1 MHFATKRE
9 ESPMRS
15 FRPHY
20 LGVVAT
26 AASAMFILGT
36 APAMAGSIATV
47 DGISFPVGTNLG
59 GYDFSTQTL
68 YENLVTSVG
77 QQNYGIGTVDL
88 LQVNGGGP
96 GSNTYSYG
104 QNGLYLNFVFSG
116 FTARCINSAGC
127 AGDVDFTGGTIT
139 FYADH
144 SALSTTGSF
153 ASIESAVT
161 GGGSE
166 FLALTAEQQDA
177 LGDSIIANLG
187 GGTTT
192 NFFDAGSKGFFAAS
206 GGDAESY
213 ISADGFKN
221 SASTTAVGTSAAGYA
236 AVNFTSDDSIACGT
250 NAVSSTV
257 SGSPCSGETY
267 VSGSGTARFNTSAP
281 SSVPE
286 PGSLALLGA
295 GLIGLWGI
303 GRRFRSHNNS
313 G

>member
-1 MHFATKRE
+1 
-9 ESPMRS
+9 MRS
-15 FRPHY
+15 FGPHY
-20 LGVVAT
+20 LSFIAT
-26 AASAMFILGT
+26 AGSAMFILGA

-47 DGISFPVGTNLG
+47 DGISFPVGSNLG

-96 GSNTYSYG
+96 GSNTYTYG
-104 QNGLYLNFVFSG
+104 QNGVYLNFVFSG
-116 FTARCINSAGC
+116 FTASCVNSAGC
-127 AGDVDFTGGTIT
+127 VGDVDFKGGSIA
-139 FYADH
+139 FYADN

-166 FLALTAEQQDA
+166 FLKLTAEQQDA

-206 GGDAESY
+206 GGDAMSDF
-213 ISADGFKN
+213 ISGNGFKN
-221 SASTTAVGTSAAGYA
+221 PASTTAVGTSAIGYA

-267 VSGSGTARFNTSAP
+267 VSGSGSARFNTNTPA
-281 SSVPE
+281 VPE

-295 GLIGLWGI
+295 GLLSLWGI
-303 GRRFRSHNNS
+303 GRRFRSHNS

>member
-1 MHFATKRE
+1 
-9 ESPMRS
+9 MRS
-15 FRPHY
+15 FRSHH
-20 LGVVAT
+20 LGIAVT
-26 AASAMFILGT
+26 AASAILTLGA
-36 APAMAGSIATV
+36 APAMAGAVATV
-47 DGISFPVGTNLG
+47 DGISFPTGSNLG

-77 QQNYGIGTVDL
+77 QENYGIGTVDL

-96 GSNTYSYG
+96 ASNTYSYG
-104 QNGLYLNFVFSG
+104 QNGVFLNFIFSG
-116 FTARCINSAGC
+116 FTARCVNSAGC
-127 AGDVDFTGGTIT
+127 SGDVDFTGGTIS

-192 NFFDAGSKGFFAAS
+192 DFSDAGSKGFFAAS
-206 GGDAESY
+206 GGDALSY
-213 ISADGFKN
+213 ITGDGFKN
-221 SASTTAVGTSAAGYA
+221 PASMSAVGTSGAGYA
-236 AVNFTSDDSIACGT
+236 AVNFTSDESIACGT
-250 NAVSSTV
+250 NAVSSMV

-267 VSGSGTARFNTSAP
+267 VSGSGTARFNSAAP

-295 GLIGLWGI
+295 GLMGLWGV
-303 GRRFRSHNNS
+303 GRRFRSRKS